1 MSYSQLEWLYII
13 MLSATGVKLAL
24 WLYCRTSRSE
34 IVRAYAKV
42 LGSSCLCIANFFNRN
57 TVFCSL
63 ISCKQTLSSLLAFA
77 MQDHYFDVVT
87 NVVGLAA
94 AVLGDKFFWWIDPAG
109 AIALALYTIINW
121 STTVLENAGD
131 HQKLPQS

>member
-1 MSYSQLEWLYII
+1 
-13 MLSATGVKLAL
+13 
-24 WLYCRTSRSE
+24 
-34 IVRAYAKV
+34 
-42 LGSSCLCIANFFNRN
+42 
-57 TVFCSL
+57 
-63 ISCKQTLSSLLAFA
+63 

-121 STTVLENAGD
+121 STTVFENAGD
-131 HQKLPQS
+131 HQKLAVMKYVLVQK